1 MDGVN
6 YSGIKTLTLVAEL
19 GRPDR
24 RELLRRELA
33 DEGPRGLL
41 FEESLNADM
50 LDGGDRRRLRRYL
63 GQVLAAYRRRRG
75 YDAVLTWG
83 EPLSLL
89 FALLLKLTGARTRHL
104 ALMYWVS
111 PPGKALM
118 LRAVHS
124 HIDQIITWSSVQ
136 REVAIDRLGIPSTK
150 IALVRHPVD
159 QRFWRPMGTA
169 GDAICAAGNEM
180 RDYATLIAA
189 MSGLT
194 IRCEIAVRND
204 PSCTSRRLTT
214 IDAILANGALPDNVA
229 VGSYPYPELRA
240 LYARSR
246 FVVIPLLP
254 TDTDNGIRVAL
265 EAMAMGKAVICS
277 RTRGQVD
284 VIEEGKTGLFV
295 PPRDPRALAK
305 AIQYLWD
312 HPDVAD
318 RMGTAGRQHI
328 EQRHTLDQF
337 VESVK
342 GIVEQVIAERRLVPV

>member
-6 YSGIKTLTLVAEL
+6 YSGMKTLTLVAEM

-24 RELLRRELA
+24 GELLRRELE
-33 DEGPRGLL
+33 DEGPRALL
-41 FEESLNADM
+41 FEDSLNADM
-50 LDGGDRRRLRRYL
+50 LDGGDRPRLRRYL
-63 GQVLAAYRRRRG
+63 GQVLVAYRRRRG

-111 PPGKALM
+111 PRGKALM
-118 LRAVHS
+118 LKGVHS

-136 REVAIDRLGIPSTK
+136 REVAIDRLGIPPTK
-150 IALVRHPVD
+150 ITLVRHPVD
-159 QRFWRPMGTA
+159 QRFWRPMDTA
-169 GDAICAAGNEM
+169 TDTICAAGNEM

-189 MSGLT
+189 MRGLD
-194 IRCEIAVRND
+194 IPCEIAVRND

-214 IDAILANGALPDNVA
+214 VDAILNSGPLPSNVTVA
-229 VGSYPYPELRA
+229 SHSYADLRA

-295 PPRDPRALAK
+295 PPRDARALCN

-312 HPDVAD
+312 HPEVAE
-318 RMGTAGRQHI
+318 RMGMAGRQRI

-337 VESVK
+337 VNSVK
-342 GIVEQVIAERRLVPV
+342 GIVEQVIAERRLAPV

>member
-6 YSGIKTLTLVAEL
+6 YSGMKTLTLVAEL

-24 RELLRRELA
+24 REQLRRELE

-41 FEESLNADM
+41 FEDSLNSDM
-50 LDGGDRRRLRRYL
+50 LDGGVRRRLARYL
-63 GQVLAAYRRRRG
+63 GQVLDAYRRRRG

-89 FALLLKLTGARTRHL
+89 FALLLKLTGSRTRHL

-111 PPGKALM
+111 PRGKALF
-118 LRAVHS
+118 LKAVHS

-136 REVAIDRLGIPSTK
+136 REVAIERLGIPATK
-150 IALVRHPVD
+150 ITLVRHPVD
-159 QRFWRPMGTA
+159 QRFWRPMGAAT
-169 GDAICAAGNEM
+169 DTICAAGNEM
-180 RDYATLIAA
+180 RDYTTLITA
-189 MSGLT
+189 MRDLT
-194 IRCEIAVRND
+194 IPCEIAVRND

-214 IDAILANGALPDNVA
+214 MDTILRNGSLPANVTL
-229 VGSYPYPELRA
+229 GSHNYPELRA

-295 PPRDPRALAK
+295 PPRDPRALGQ

-312 HPDVAD
+312 HPEVAD
-318 RMGTAGRQHI
+318 RMGMAGRQRI

-337 VESVK
+337 VNSVK
-342 GIVEQVIAERRLVPV
+342 GIVEQVIAEPRLAPV